1 MPALPRLAWALCALS
16 FSSLFFVAR
25 VSRAD
30 TYSKYE
36 QQTIDQVLEDMAAK
50 SPSVRPGQA
59 VAVDAA
65 PDGKT
70 IERIDIARI
79 DVFEKRDPV
88 PLFLNVFHTL
98 TKEPVIAREVLLRE
112 GQPYRQDLAD
122 ETQRNLRRLPQLSL
136 VIVVPLQGSSP
147 DRVRLLVITKDVWS
161 LRMGFDIGLSSSGLE
176 SLLLEPTESNMAG
189 TQQLVLG
196 RFTYRPNSFS
206 LGTAY
211 RVPRV
216 QGLWLALNMDANIVV
231 NRERGTPEG
240 SYGIV
245 SASRPLYS
253 KYTEWSWGSQV
264 AWRDEVLRRYIG
276 IKVAR
281 FNADATPGVNDA
293 IPYQYRGRRYTS
305 THSITRSFGLDIKND
320 FTIGAEM
327 NLRAYRTAFDA
338 DLPDGAPRPV
348 FAPEAVA
355 EFERRFM
362 PRSDTRVG
370 PFLQWHGYTNRF
382 HRVLDFES
390 LSLQEDYRL
399 GHDLW
404 LRVYPVSSGL
414 GSSRSFL
421 GVYAA
426 AQYTIPWG
434 DGLVRAAVEATNEF
448 QSDRISDASVELD
461 LRISTPHF
469 GFGRLVFDSVVLN
482 RYRNYLN
489 RRTFLGGDTRLRG
502 FPSSYFDGQDL
513 FVSNV
518 EFRTRPIAVF
528 SVQLAGA
535 LFYDVGSA
543 FEDFDHVKMHQSA
556 GAGFRVLF
564 PQVDRIV
571 FRGDFGFPLDRP
583 AGVAPL
589 TFFFTFQQA
598 FGLPGVGTL
607 PGQGTASTWGMLG
620 Q

>member
-1 MPALPRLAWALCALS
+1 MPALPRLAFALCAV
-16 FSSLFFVAR
+16 SLFFVTR
-25 VSRAD
+25 VSWAD

-36 QQTIDQVLEDMAAK
+36 QQTIDGVLEELATKAP
-50 SPSVRPGQA
+50 SPRPYRI
-59 VAVDAA
+59 DAA
-65 PDGKT
+65 PEGKQ

-112 GQPYRQDLAD
+112 GQPYVQELAD
-122 ETQRNLRRLPQLSL
+122 ETARNLRRLPQLSL
-136 VIVVPLQGSSP
+136 VIVVPLQGSAP
-147 DRVRLLVITKDVWS
+147 DRMRLLVITKDVWS

-176 SLLLEPTESNMAG
+176 SLLLEPTESNLAG

-216 QGLWLALNMDANIVV
+216 QGLWLSLNSDANIIV

-240 SYGIV
+240 SFGIV

-253 KYTEWSWGSQV
+253 KYTEWAWSSQI
-264 AWRDEVLRRYIG
+264 AWRDEVLRRYVG
-276 IKVAR
+276 IKVDR
-281 FNADATPGVNDA
+281 FNARATPEQDD

-327 NLRAYRTAFDA
+327 NLRKYETAFDA

-348 FAPEAVA
+348 FSPVGVA
-355 EFERRFM
+355 EFERRAM

-370 PFLQWHGYTNRF
+370 PFLQWHGYTTRF

-399 GHDLW
+399 GHDLY
-404 LRVYPVSSGL
+404 LRVYPVAAGL
-414 GSSRSFL
+414 GSSRSFV
-421 GVYAA
+421 GVYGA

-434 DGLVRAAVEATNEF
+434 DGLVRAGVEATNEF
-448 QSDRISDASVELD
+448 ESDRMSDASVEVD

-469 GFGRLVFDSVVLN
+469 GFGRLVFDSAVLN

-489 RRTFLGGDTRLRG
+489 RTTFLGGDTRLRG
-502 FPSSYFDGQDL
+502 FPSSYFAGKDI

-518 EFRTRPIAVF
+518 EFRTRPISVF

-535 LFYDVGSA
+535 LFYDVGNA
-543 FEDFDHVKMHQSA
+543 FNGFDNMDLHQSV

-583 AGVAPL
+583 LPGGVQPV
-589 TFFFTFQQA
+589 TFYFTFQQA
-598 FGLPGVGTL
+598 FSLPGVGAL

>member
-1 MPALPRLAWALCALS
+1 MPALPRLAFALS
-16 FSSLFFVAR
+16 ALAFSGFFLLSR

-36 QQTIDQVLEDMAAK
+36 QQTIDGVLEEMAAK
-50 SPSVRPGQA
+50 SPSGHAYQ
-59 VAVDAA
+59 VDAA
-65 PDGKT
+65 PEGKT

-98 TKEPVIAREVLLRE
+98 TKEPVIAREVLVRE

-136 VIVVPLQGSSP
+136 VIVVPLKGSSP

-176 SLLLEPTESNMAG
+176 SLLLEPTESNLAG

-216 QGLWLALNMDANIVV
+216 QGLWLALNTDANVIV
-231 NRERGTPEG
+231 NRERGKPEG

-253 KYTEWSWGSQV
+253 KYTEWAWNSQI
-264 AWRDEVLRRYIG
+264 AWRDEVLRRYVG
-276 IKVAR
+276 VKVAR
-281 FNADATPGVNDA
+281 FNARDTPEQDD
-293 IPYQYRGRRYTS
+293 IPFQYRGRRYTS
-305 THSITRSFGLDIKND
+305 THSITRSFGLEIKND
-320 FTIGAEM
+320 FTVGAEV
-327 NLRAYRTAFDA
+327 NLRKYETAFDA

-348 FAPEAVA
+348 FSPVAVA
-355 EFERRFM
+355 EFERRAM

-399 GHDLW
+399 GHDLY
-404 LRVYPVSSGL
+404 LRVYPVSGGL

-434 DGLVRAAVEATNEF
+434 DGLVRGSVEATNEF
-448 QSDRISDASVELD
+448 ESDRISDASVEVD

-469 GFGRLVFDSVVLN
+469 GFGRLVFDTAVLD

-489 RRTFLGGDTRLRG
+489 RNTFLGGDTRLRG
-502 FPSSYFDGQDL
+502 FPSSFFIGKDV

-518 EFRTRPIAVF
+518 EFRTRPIAIF

-535 LFYDVGSA
+535 LFYDVGNT
-543 FEDFDHVKMHQSA
+543 FDGFDNMDLHQSA

-583 AGVAPL
+583 LPAGVQPV
-589 TFFFTFQQA
+589 TFYFTFQQA